1 MTLDTKIDHTTPTLP
16 PTTAPDP
23 KESPASSELHQSQ
36 ILKELSDL
44 TIESC
49 DTEKERQQINEQIEE
64 KLGSSN
70 MLVEPDEEVKWAKIN
85 NFR

>member
-1 MTLDTKIDHTTPTLP
+1 MTLHTKIDHTTTTL

-23 KESPASSELHQSQ
+23 KESPTSSELHQSQ
-36 ILKELSDL
+36 IVKELSDL

-70 MLVEPDEEVKWAKIN
+70 MLVEPDEEVKWAKVN